1 MKIEQIKLQNAN
13 TQAQRN
19 VSKILNENVTPFL
32 IKSLEE
38 NNMEQILIEGKKL
51 VNAYDKFNVQQ

>member
-1 MKIEQIKLQNAN
+1 VKIEQIKLQNAN